1 MNLLILPEYGYPSN
15 HAVVNAV
22 FETLLPARGH
32 VVHMIR
38 PMAGVTDVQQMPS
51 PWPEGTMTVYPD
63 EPGGGRIG
71 NLVRAFRQWRRVE
84 RALRLFDR
92 TPIDAILVRNDL
104 VNVWAA
110 ARWAR
115 RRGIPWV
122 HQISSPDAEFVINS
136 GRTLGGVQGMY
147 LRTRGRFGLTVRRW
161 LSRRATAVLAIS
173 ASMRDYLVAGDGLD
187 PDRVFSFPMG
197 VLAEPDAAPED
208 VESLRRRLNLPAGR
222 TLVYSGVL
230 DPVRQPGW
238 MLDVFDLVRARVAG
252 AVLLVVS
259 YQTDERRRAFEEE
272 VRRRQA
278 DVRVVGP
285 VPFREVPAYLR
296 CADVVLSP
304 CPPLLEYRISSPTK
318 TLEGMCAGVP
328 VVGSAEVDEHRAILE
343 PSGGGVSVVWDV
355 DRFADAIVSLLEDP
369 ERRRNMGGQGRRWV
383 LEHRTYT
390 HLTEYLER
398 ILDASRRP
406 ATLRDLPH
414 SP

>member
-15 HAVVNAV
+15 HAVVNTV
-22 FETLLPARGH
+22 FETLLPAGGH

-38 PMAGVTDVQQMPS
+38 PMAGATDLQQVAS
-51 PWPEGTMTVYPD
+51 PWGNGSMIVYPD
-63 EPGGGRIG
+63 EPLGGRLG
-71 NLVRAFRQWRRVE
+71 NIARAFRQWRWVR
-84 RALRLFDR
+84 RALRQFDH
-92 TPIDAILVRNDL
+92 TSIDAVLVRNDL

-122 HQISSPDAEFVINS
+122 HQISSPDAEFMINS
-136 GRTLGGVQGMY
+136 GRSIRGPGGWYPRV
-147 LRTRGRFGLTVRRW
+147 RGRFGLTVRRW

-173 ASMRDYLVAGDGLD
+173 ASMRDYLVSEDGLD
-187 PDRVFSFPMG
+187 SDRVFSFPMG

-208 VESLRRRLNLPAGR
+208 IESLRRRLDLPAGR

-230 DPVRQPGW
+230 DSVRQPGW
-238 MLDVFDLVRARVAG
+238 MLDVFDRVRARVPG
-252 AVLLVVS
+252 AVFLVVTQ
-259 YQTDERRRAFEEE
+259 QTDQRRRAFEED

-278 DVRVVGP
+278 DVRVIGP
-285 VPFREVPAYLR
+285 VPFREVPMYLR

-343 PSGGGVSVVWDV
+343 PSGGGVSVVWDA
-355 DRFADAIVSLLEDP
+355 DRFADAIVSLLDNP
-369 ERRRNMGGQGRRWV
+369 ARRRDMGEQGRRWV
-383 LEHRTYT
+383 REHRTYT
-390 HLTEYLER
+390 HLTQYLER
-398 ILDASRRP
+398 ILEASRRP
-406 ATLRDLPH
+406 ETLHGLPH
-414 SP
+414 CP

>member
-1 MNLLILPEYGYPSN
+1 MNLLILPEYAYPSN
-15 HAVVNAV
+15 HAVVNTV

-38 PMAGVTDVQQMPS
+38 PMAGVTDVQQAPP
-51 PWPEGTMTVYPD
+51 PWAEGTMTAYPD
-63 EPGGGRIG
+63 EPVGGRLG
-71 NLVRAFRQWRRVE
+71 NIARAFRQWRRVT
-84 RALRLFDR
+84 RALRQYDH
-92 TPIDAILVRNDL
+92 TPIDAVLVRNDL

-110 ARWAR
+110 SRWAR
-115 RRGIPWV
+115 RRGLPWV

-136 GRTLGGVQGMY
+136 GRIHGGVQGMY
-147 LRTRGRFGLTVRRW
+147 LRARGGFGLAVRRW

-173 ASMRDYLVAGDGLD
+173 ASMRDYLVAEDALA

-197 VLAEPDAAPED
+197 VLAEPDADAED
-208 VESLRRRLNLPAGR
+208 VEALRRRLDLPAGR
-222 TLVYSGVL
+222 TLVYTGVL
-230 DPVRQPGW
+230 DPVRQPEW
-238 MLDVFDLVRARVAG
+238 MLDVFDRVRARVAG
-252 AVLLVVS
+252 AVFLVVS
-259 YQTDERRRAFEEE
+259 YQTDERRRAFEED

-285 VPFREVPAYLR
+285 VPFREVPTYIR

-343 PSGGGVSVVWDV
+343 PSGGGVSVVWDA
-355 DRFADAIVSLLEDP
+355 DRFADAVVSLLEDP
-369 ERRRNMGGQGRRWV
+369 ERRRDMGHQGRRWV

-406 ATLRDLPH
+406 ETLRDLPH
-414 SP
+414 CP